1 LIFSKDSE
9 RRRKTDSG
17 IFISF
22 EGIDGSG
29 KSTHLRIAADFLA
42 RNGFVVTKTREPG
55 GTKLAERIRDVLLDN
70 QLSGG
75 VTPMAELLLYLA
87 SRHQHC
93 EEIITPR
100 LSAGETVLTD
110 RFADSSTAYQ
120 GGGRGIGLE
129 LVEQLNELVIP
140 RWPDL
145 TIFIDV
151 PVEIALARTTSREL
165 DRLEEE
171 GIDFMRAVRRA
182 YIEISQKHRERFV
195 TIDGSKDI
203 AQTAE
208 RIEVVL
214 TEFLARKTESGGS

>member
-1 LIFSKDSE
+1 MGGT
-9 RRRKTDSG
+9 TDKG

-29 KSTHLRIAADFLA
+29 KSTHLRIAAEFLA
-42 RNGFVVTKTREPG
+42 RKGLTVTKTREPG

-70 QLSGG
+70 ELSGR

-93 EEIITPR
+93 EEIIAPR

-151 PVEIALARTTSREL
+151 PVDTALARTRGREL

-171 GIDFMRAVRRA
+171 GVDFMRTVRAA
-182 YIEISQKHRERFV
+182 YIEISEKHPDRFV
-195 TIDGSKDI
+195 IVDGTREIEDTSK
-203 AQTAE
+203 
-208 RIEVVL
+208 RIEEVL
-214 TEFLARKTESGGS
+214 TEFLARRNLLFGGVCK

>member
-1 LIFSKDSE
+1 M
-9 RRRKTDSG
+9 
-17 IFISF
+17 
-22 EGIDGSG
+22 
-29 KSTHLRIAADFLA
+29 AADFLA
-42 RNGFVVTKTREPG
+42 RKGFVVTKTREPG

-100 LSAGETVLTD
+100 LSAGDTVLTD

-151 PVEIALARTTSREL
+151 PVEVALSRTNSREL

-171 GIDFMRAVRRA
+171 GIDFMRKVRTA
-182 YIEISQKHRERFV
+182 YIEISQKHSDRFV

-203 AQTAE
+203 DQTAE
-208 RIEVVL
+208 SIEVVL
-214 TEFLARKTESGGS
+214 TDFLARRTEPGGS